1 MDWPLIGET
10 VLLVTVF
17 AVLVGYGILVFRGN
31 ERCFRLL
38 AGSRDFLSLDPTE
51 KEYRRTARES
61 GVAVFLIAL
70 LLLCAWG
77 GNLVGRLCA
86 GTAAAVLVEAAVP
99 LVVALSMVG
108 LFVIVVLQMRRHV
121 RLLNRK

>member
-1 MDWPLIGET
+1 MNLLLTGET
-10 VLLVTVF
+10 VLLIAAV
-17 AVLVGYGILVFRGN
+17 AVLIVFRGN

-51 KEYRRTARES
+51 QEYRRTARES
-61 GVAVFLIAL
+61 GVAVFSIDL

-77 GNLVGRLCA
+77 GSLVGRLDA
-86 GTAAAVLVEAAVP
+86 DTATSALIQAAIPLLVTP
-99 LVVALSMVG
+99 SMVG
-108 LFVIVVLQMRRHV
+108 LFAIVVLQIRRHV

>member
-1 MDWPLIGET
+1 MNLPLIGEAA
-10 VLLVTVF
+10 LLIVSV
-17 AVLVGYGILVFRGN
+17 AVLIVFGVFVFRGH

-51 KEYRRTARES
+51 QEYRRTVRES

-77 GNLVGRLCA
+77 GSLVGRLCA
-86 GTAAAVLVEAAVP
+86 GTAAAALVEAAVP
-99 LVVALSMVG
+99 LVVALSMAG
-108 LFVIVVLQMRRHV
+108 LFAIVVLQIRRHV

>member
-1 MDWPLIGET
+1 MTLFSIGEVALLSAALVIL
-10 VLLVTVF
+10 VLF
-17 AVLVGYGILVFRGN
+17 GAFVFRGN

-51 KEYRRTARES
+51 QEYRRTARES

-86 GTAAAVLVEAAVP
+86 GTAAAALVEAAVP